1 MEILN
6 LETRLIH
13 FQRTLVMRLEQSI
26 QITKQWVAETSSKK
40 GSVYLEISAPSI
52 TMLKIEDNSQIHCQV
67 YLTEL
72 LYHQCHLSWKFIKR
86 TRRMAITTH
95 NLNKQQINHNQFSI
109 HKLWLCIHQW
119 LNFNWWSW
127 MGLVQHNMV
136 QFQTNSNRYSL
147 INSVISFLQTKVN
160 SFHTSKQLRNN
171 IKIHLKTWILM
182 RPWLK
187 PIIIRMVQ

>member
-13 FQRTLVMRLEQSI
+13 FQRTLEMHLEQSI
-26 QITKQWVAETSSKK
+26 QITKQWVAGTSSRK
-40 GSVYLEISAPSI
+40 GSVYLEISALSI
-52 TMLKIEDNSQIHCQV
+52 MMWKIEDNSQIRYQV
-67 YLTEL
+67 YLMEL
-72 LYHQCHLSWKFIKR
+72 LYHQCHLNWKFIKR
-86 TRRMAITTH
+86 IKRMATTTL
-95 NLNKQQINHNQFSI
+95 NLNNKQINHSRFSI

-160 SFHTSKQLRNN
+160 LSHTSK
-171 IKIHLKTWILM
+171 
-182 RPWLK
+182 
-187 PIIIRMVQ
+187 